1 VVVNVA
7 AHWHEHHQCAQQ
19 QCNPDTAEDGLL
31 LVILVSQHMS
41 FTPYGLYAVH
51 PTPYTIYIGW
61 GAKSLKKCGN
71 QEKYR
76 LKFTKIPL
84 GFRRETTEIRKK
96 NINFENDTVLVLV

>member
-1 VVVNVA
+1 
-7 AHWHEHHQCAQQ
+7 
-19 QCNPDTAEDGLL
+19 
-31 LVILVSQHMS
+31 MS

-76 LKFTKIPL
+76 PKFTKIPL
-84 GFRRETTEIRKK
+84 GFR
-96 NINFENDTVLVLV
+96 